1 MTVMEKVYEAFI
13 AGELL
18 VKPLPLRL
26 QHHDK
31 IPKEL
36 KELVL
41 DIADDYGREMF
52 RAGFA
57 LATAMAEE
65 LYSQPDKSA
74 DRFCP

>member
-1 MTVMEKVYEAFI
+1 MTIMEKIYEAFI

-18 VKPLPLRL
+18 VKPFPLQL
-26 QHHDK
+26 QHHGE
-31 IPKEL
+31 ISEEL

-41 DIADDYGREMF
+41 DIAGDYGREMF

-65 LYSQPDKSA
+65 LYTQPDKSPNF
-74 DRFCP
+74 FCS

>member
-1 MTVMEKVYEAFI
+1 MTVMEKIYESFI

-18 VKPLPLRL
+18 VKPFPLRL

-31 IPKEL
+31 ISEEM

-41 DIADDYGREMF
+41 DIAGDYGREMF

-57 LATAMAEE
+57 LATAMTEE
-65 LYSQPDKSA
+65 LYTQPDKSPNF
-74 DRFCP
+74 FCS

>member
-1 MTVMEKVYEAFI
+1 MTVMEKLYEAFI
-13 AGELL
+13 SGELL
-18 VKPLPLRL
+18 VKPFPLEL

-31 IPKEL
+31 ISEEL

-41 DIADDYGREMF
+41 DVADDYGREMF

-65 LYSQPDKSA
+65 LYIQPDKSPNI
-74 DRFCP
+74 FS

>member
-1 MTVMEKVYEAFI
+1 MTIMEKIYEAFI

-18 VKPLPLRL
+18 VKPFPLRL

-31 IPKEL
+31 IPEEL

-41 DIADDYGREMF
+41 DIADDYGRDMF

-65 LYSQPDKSA
+65 LYTTPGKSPNI
-74 DRFCP
+74 FS